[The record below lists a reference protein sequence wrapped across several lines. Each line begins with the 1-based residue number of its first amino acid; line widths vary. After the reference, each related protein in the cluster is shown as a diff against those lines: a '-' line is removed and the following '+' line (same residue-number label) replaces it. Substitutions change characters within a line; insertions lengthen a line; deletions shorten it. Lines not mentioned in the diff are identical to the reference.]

1 MTVANHDTINLV
13 QNSSSR
19 ATNTAI
25 VTPVIVTPGVP
36 NSVPVGTARPVTTPA
51 SASVPATATAPPSAS
66 VSKSTASSANT
77 SKPNGPANSATG
89 SPSGHTFGEYEIYE
103 LLGAGGN
110 GQVFRA
116 RHRWLDIP
124 VAIKFLLGVDANDQT
139 VSERFRREAMV
150 AARMIHP
157 NIVRAT
163 DGGIAGQRIFLVT
176 DLVVGKS
183 LTAIV
188 QQHGPLTLPEV
199 AAVAVG
205 VSKGLRHIALNA
217 TVHRDIKPSNIMV
230 DETGE
235 VRILDLGLARSQ
247 HQSHTLTETGQVMG
261 TVDFMSP
268 EQAQDPRNVDY
279 RADLYSLG
287 CTLYFLSTG
296 RAPFQSDD
304 NDSIAAKLLAHME
317 KEVTPISAYR
327 LDIPK
332 PICQLIEQML
342 AKSPSDRPTHYELI
356 INRFEP
362 LSTGNRLAEKV
373 RDSSN
378 HATPATPDRSSII
391 STATYSDK
399 FRDWAINTALCLLG
413 FQETIPGRRPG
424 QKPAYQ
430 TSFKWIRNLFTLLV
444 LLGIFWFIASHIQFV
459 EYTEIE

>member
-13 QNSSSR
+13 QNSSTR
-19 ATNTAI
+19 ATSTAI
-25 VTPVIVTPGVP
+25 VTPVVVTPAAAASANRSP
-36 NSVPVGTARPVTTPA
+36 APPLAPA
-51 SASVPATATAPPSAS
+51 STTKPSS
-66 VSKSTASSANT
+66 PSANT
-77 SKPNGPANSATG
+77 SRPSGTSHHAST

-103 LLGAGGN
+103 LLGTGGN

-124 VAIKFLLGVDANDQT
+124 VAIKFLLGVDANDQSVT
-139 VSERFRREAMV
+139 ERFRREAMV

-183 LTAIV
+183 LTTLV
-188 QQHGPLTLPEV
+188 QQHGPLKLPEV
-199 AAVAVG
+199 AAIAVG
-205 VSKGLRHIALNA
+205 VAKGLRHIALNA

-230 DETGE
+230 DEMGE
-235 VRILDLGLARSQ
+235 VRVLDLGLARSQ

-279 RADLYSLG
+279 RADMYSLG
-287 CTLYFLSTG
+287 CTLYFLLTG

-304 NDSIAAKLLAHME
+304 NESIAAKLLAHIE

-327 LDIPK
+327 QDIPK

-342 AKSPSDRPTHYELI
+342 AKSPGERPTHYEQI
-356 INRFEP
+356 ISRFE
-362 LSTGNRLAEKV
+362 SHVTGNRLAEKV
-373 RDSSN
+373 RDASN
-378 HATPATPDRSSII
+378 PSAPSTPDRSSVV
-391 STATYSDK
+391 STSTYSDK

-413 FQETIPGRRPG
+413 FQEAVAGRRPG

-430 TSFKWIRNLFTLLV
+430 TSFKWIRNLFTLLIFA
-444 LLGIFWFIASHIQFV
+444 GIFWFIFSNIQFV